1 VEAGRG
7 PSAQA
12 TVAATEAAQ
21 CAAAL
26 VHAAM
31 LACPRSPAGAACAR
45 RRCCL
50 AGATSAA
57 RAAAF
62 ACRPPRSLACVLV
75 LQWCGVL
82 LVSLLVGTGMNGGS
96 TGGRGKDKGE
106 REKIDHICYLK
117 TPLCEVVSKDR
128 FLLMWSL

>member
-106 REKIDHICYLK
+106 RENRPYLLQAK
-117 TPLCEVVSKDR
+117 RPSHPR
-128 FLLMWSL
+128 SSLRN